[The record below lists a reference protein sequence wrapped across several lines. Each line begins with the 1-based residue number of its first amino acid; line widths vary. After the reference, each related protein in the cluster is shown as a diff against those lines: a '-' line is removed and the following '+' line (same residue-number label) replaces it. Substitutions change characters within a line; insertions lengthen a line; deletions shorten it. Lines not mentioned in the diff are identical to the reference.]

1 MRGTAFWL
9 YQNIAGYTFRDHPN
23 EYARPLLRARRC
35 ARQDVLMST
44 KMPGQERLSPI
55 REAFPLTRTRR
66 PVKRLKIRRAVLPPN
81 ILKKPFPPEG
91 DGRGRNYLYT
101 GSHRITQFYTAV
113 HNYCRN
119 SLLFP
124 QPNTVFYYPCFTK
137 GTNLTHCR
145 MYFCIHKSILADGG
159 LLFIKNELR
168 VFLLPPL
175 DFGVGREFLPSKNTS
190 CTARGRALIAY

>member
-1 MRGTAFWL
+1 LRNPHLGYTRYQIITPSRIRLWRMRGAAFWY

-44 KMPGQERLSPI
+44 KMPAQERLSPI
-55 REAFPLTRTRR
+55 REALPLTRTRR
-66 PVKRLKIRRAVLPPN
+66 PVKRLKIRKAVLPPPN

-91 DGRGRNYLYT
+91 DGRGRNYVYT
-101 GSHRITQFYTAV
+101 RSHRITQFYTAV

-124 QPNTVFYYPCFTK
+124 QPNTVF
-137 GTNLTHCR
+137 
-145 MYFCIHKSILADGG
+145 
-159 LLFIKNELR
+159 
-168 VFLLPPL
+168 LLPL
-175 DFGVGREFLPSKNTS
+175 LYEGNSIS
-190 CTARGRALIAY
+190 LIAGCTFVCTKVSWPAAPHLFNAQLVSS